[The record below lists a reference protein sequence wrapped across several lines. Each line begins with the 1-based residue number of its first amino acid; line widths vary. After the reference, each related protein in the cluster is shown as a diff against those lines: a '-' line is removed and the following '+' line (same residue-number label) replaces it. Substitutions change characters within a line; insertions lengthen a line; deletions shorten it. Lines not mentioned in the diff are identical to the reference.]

1 MGTNLQV
8 QEGAGGH
15 EVLQG
20 EGEGASD
27 LQKYREV
34 EVPWPAAGGC
44 RVRAPDHGWKIGE
57 NKSGKA

>member
-1 MGTNLQV
+1 M
-8 QEGAGGH
+8 QEGAGGR

-20 EGEGASD
+20 EGGGASD

-34 EVPWPAAGGC
+34 EAPWPAAGGC
-44 RVRAPDHGWKIGE
+44 RVRVPDHGWKIGE